1 MSHSGNPDEPEEQ
14 NDDRDNL
21 FEEGGLAGQSPDEE
35 FTRIQTQSLSNCVV
49 LLRGGKLFM
58 EDCLLALNFIIK
70 NFKGILPA
78 VVVGENTEAIINRCE
93 IKGTSS
99 KNQDAKTIGI
109 LVKLGDLLIKD
120 SKVHNQ
126 THGGILVQGQ

>member
-1 MSHSGNPDEPEEQ
+1 
-14 NDDRDNL
+14 
-21 FEEGGLAGQSPDEE
+21 
-35 FTRIQTQSLSNCVV
+35 VV
-49 LLRGGKLFM
+49 LLKGGKLFM
-58 EDCLLALNFIIK
+58 EDCLIALNFIIK

-78 VVVGENTEAIINRCE
+78 VVVSENTEAIINRCE

-99 KNQDAKTIGI
+99 KNQDARTIGI

-126 THGGILVQGQ
+126 TNGGILV